1 MTIRTRIAL
10 LALPI
15 LVSLL
20 AACKSESGKTV
31 EPAAQAPALPAMTRE
46 DINAL
51 YAATEKVDILFYNLP
66 VSVSQ
71 DDAASAK
78 NTVTYI
84 APVAPPAG
92 SNCPSMARL
101 SWISGGAI
109 IKEANVHID
118 STCAYLVFV
127 EKEQPVAQ
135 NAMEAPGQDFFRS
148 VISQARQRMGQ

>member
-1 MTIRTRIAL
+1 MTIHTRIAL
-10 LALPI
+10 LALPFLMG
-15 LVSLL
+15 LV
-20 AACKSESGKTV
+20 AACKPEGGKTA
-31 EPAAQAPALPAMTRE
+31 EPAVQAPALPAMTRE

-84 APVAPPAG
+84 APVPPPAG
-92 SNCPSMARL
+92 SSCPSMARQ
-101 SWISGGAI
+101 SWNSGGAI